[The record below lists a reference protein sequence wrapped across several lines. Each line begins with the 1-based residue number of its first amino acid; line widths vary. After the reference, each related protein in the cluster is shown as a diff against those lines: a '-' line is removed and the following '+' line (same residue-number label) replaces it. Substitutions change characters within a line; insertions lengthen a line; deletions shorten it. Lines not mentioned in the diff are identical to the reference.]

1 MRLLKTFFLIL
12 AASCLVHGSGAQDR
26 WEAADAA
33 VLRLPPAAFP
43 QLPRNIVRY
52 LQARGCTVPQT
63 FVSAEPHNVISGE
76 FARRGQT
83 DWAVLCSR
91 GRESSII
98 VFWRGSTNSVSEIAR
113 APDKSFLQ
121 TVDGEGRIGFSRKI
135 DAVGRG
141 YVVAHYKAYGGPKP
155 PPIDHQGIDDGYVE
169 KASVVLYF
177 YRGRWLELQGAD

>member
-1 MRLLKTFFLIL
+1 MRPVTILFLFL
-12 AASCLVHGSGAQDR
+12 AASCLVHGSDAQDR

-91 GRESSII
+91 GREPSII
-98 VFWRGSTNSVSEIAR
+98 VFWR
-113 APDKSFLQ
+113 
-121 TVDGEGRIGFSRKI
+121 
-135 DAVGRG
+135 
-141 YVVAHYKAYGGPKP
+141 
-155 PPIDHQGIDDGYVE
+155 
-169 KASVVLYF
+169 
-177 YRGRWLELQGAD
+177 